1 MKKLWVW
8 LVSIAMLG
16 GVVACGGDHHHD
28 HRVDRPF
35 GVAGIMEGI
44 WNGHA
49 HSNLT
54 GRDTAMFV
62 IVTADGAFS
71 LITGDCAQ
79 TSANIAANGPFF
91 SGAGTTY
98 TQTNC
103 DGIDVIVAP
112 PTASAGTVQPFQ
124 IAGQFDDRTGTA
136 FANYTTANDSGT
148 ISFLGFYTDYFDDP
162 GTLPRAAGAYS
173 VSQRLTALS
182 IDANGNLSY
191 RDAAGQIFAGTLSVM
206 DPTVDVY
213 RMTLQVGGQTLT
225 GMATL
230 VNDGHGRSNDFLF
243 AVANGALAYNAE
255 LRRN

>member
-8 LVSIAMLG
+8 LMSIAMLSS
-16 GVVACGGDHHHD
+16 VVACGGGHDDHSA
-28 HRVDRPF
+28 RRPF

-44 WNGHA
+44 WNGNL

-54 GRDTAMFV
+54 GRDTGMFV
-62 IVTADGAFS
+62 IVTAGGAFS
-71 LITGDCAQ
+71 LITDDCGQ
-79 TSANIAANGPFF
+79 ISANIAADGSFF

-98 TQTNC
+98 LQTNC
-103 DGIDVIVAP
+103 DGADVTAAP
-112 PTASAGTVQPFQ
+112 FTVSAGPVQPFQ
-124 IAGQFDDRTGTA
+124 IAGEFDDRTGTA

-148 ISFLGFYTDYFDDP
+148 ISFLGFYQDYFDES
-162 GTLPRAAGAYS
+162 GTLPRTTGAYS
-173 VSQRLTALS
+173 ISRTLTALS
-182 IDANGNLSY
+182 IDANGSLSY
-191 RDAAGQIFAGTLSVM
+191 RDAAGQIFPGTLSII

-213 RMTLQVGGQTLT
+213 RMTLHVGSQTLT

-230 VNDGHGRSNDFLF
+230 VDDGHGRNNDFLF

>member
-8 LVSIAMLG
+8 LLSIAMLG
-16 GVVACGGDHHHD
+16 SVVTCGGDHHD
-28 HRVDRPF
+28 HRPF

-44 WNGHA
+44 WNGNV

-54 GRDTAMFV
+54 GRDTGMFV
-62 IVTADGAFS
+62 IVTAGGALS
-71 LITGDCAQ
+71 LITDDCAQ
-79 TSANIAANGPFF
+79 TSANIAASGPFF

-103 DGIDVIVAP
+103 DGIDVTVVP

-124 IAGQFDDRTGTA
+124 IAGEFDDRTGTA

-148 ISFLGFYTDYFDDP
+148 ISFLNFYPDYFNES
-162 GTLPRAAGAYS
+162 GTLPRAAGAFS
-173 VSQRLTALS
+173 ISQRLTALNV
-182 IDANGNLSY
+182 DANGNVSY
-191 RDAAGQIFAGTLSVM
+191 RDAAGQAFAGTLSVL

-213 RMTLQVGGQTLT
+213 RMTLQVGSQTLT
-225 GMATL
+225 GLATL
-230 VNDGHGRSNDFLF
+230 VDDGDGRNNDFLF
-243 AVANGALAYNAE
+243 AVVNGALAYNAE